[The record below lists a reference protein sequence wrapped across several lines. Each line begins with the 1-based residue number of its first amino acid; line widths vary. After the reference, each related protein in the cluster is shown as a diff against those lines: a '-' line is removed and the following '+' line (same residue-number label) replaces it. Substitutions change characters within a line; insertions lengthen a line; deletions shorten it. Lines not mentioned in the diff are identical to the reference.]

1 MFNPVKRALLV
12 LVATAALCSGQAN
25 SSTPATNASLP
36 VDFGIVLFDSFDII
50 DVGGPFSALNL
61 LSMRHPM
68 NLHLIANTLDP
79 VSTKPRSAAM
89 NPHNS
94 NFSQSLVPTHTFSNP
109 PEKLDVLFV
118 PGGLGS
124 RSPDLDNQIKFI
136 RETYP
141 KVQYLLSICTGAW
154 LTARAGVLDNRNATS
169 NKRSWAGREG
179 LGNNTNWITHAR
191 WVEDGNVWTSSGVA
205 AGIDATLAW
214 MEKVYGNETATD
226 IANGME
232 YLRVLN
238 STYDPFADL
247 YGL

>member
-1 MFNPVKRALLV
+1 MIKPIKRALIF
-12 LVATAALCSGQAN
+12 LVATAAFCSGQTDN
-25 SSTPATNASLP
+25 STPTANTSLP
-36 VDFGIVLFDSFDII
+36 VNFGVVLFPSFDII
-50 DVGGPFSALNL
+50 DIGGPLSALNL
-61 LSMRHPM
+61 LSLKHSM
-68 NLHLIANTLDP
+68 NLYLIANTLEP
-79 VSTKPRSAAM
+79 VSTKPRVM
-89 NPHNS
+89 NPANS
-94 NFSQSLVPTHTFSNP
+94 NFSQSIVPTHTFSNP

-124 RSPDLDNQIKFI
+124 RAPDLDNQIDYI

-141 KVQYLLSICTGAW
+141 KVQYLISICTGTW

-179 LGNNTNWITHAR
+179 LGNNTNWIAHAR

-205 AGIDATLAW
+205 AGMDATFAW
-214 MEKVYGNETATD
+214 MEKVYGNETATE